1 MDEKNAL
8 EDLQFIR
15 KIIDESKRSVIYSGR
30 DYIFWGILVIF
41 GMLATYIFVNIHFY
55 FNYIWVWVVLIPI
68 GWVYSIF
75 NRARQKIKYP
85 STFVG
90 KIIGSV
96 WGAAGMAMML
106 IGFVGTYSG
115 TISPNSI
122 SPILCIIMGSAYFI
136 TGVAIESKWFRNLS
150 FAWWI
155 GGIVLLYVVTIE
167 ALLIMAF
174 LMLAFQVI
182 PGLIVYNKFK
192 KEFVLS
198 K

>member
-8 EDLQFIR
+8 EDIQFIR
-15 KIIDESKRSVIYSGR
+15 KIINESKRSVIYSGK
-30 DYIFWGILVIF
+30 DYIFWGILVFI
-41 GMLATYIFVNIHFY
+41 GMLATYIFVNVHFY

-68 GWVYSIF
+68 GWGYSLY
-75 NRARQKIKYP
+75 NRARQKVKYP

-90 KIIGSV
+90 KIISAV
-96 WGAAGMAMML
+96 WGAAGVGMTL

-115 TISPNSI
+115 TVSPNSI
-122 SPILCIIMGSAYFI
+122 APILCIIMGGAYFA
-136 TGVAIESKWFRNLS
+136 TGVAVESKWFRNLS

-155 GGIVLLYVVTIE
+155 GGIVLLFVVSITG
-167 ALLIMAF
+167 LLIMAF

-182 PGLIVYNKFK
+182 PGLIIYNKFK

>member
-1 MDEKNAL
+1 M
-8 EDLQFIR
+8 
-15 KIIDESKRSVIYSGR
+15 
-30 DYIFWGILVIF
+30 
-41 GMLATYIFVNIHFY
+41 
-55 FNYIWVWVVLIPI
+55 LIPI
-68 GWVYSIF
+68 GWGYSLF
-75 NRARQKIKYP
+75 NRVRQKVKYP

-90 KIIGSV
+90 KIISSV
-96 WGAAGMAMML
+96 WGAAGIGMTL
-106 IGFVGTYSG
+106 IGFVGIYSK

-122 SPILCIIMGSAYFI
+122 SPILCIIMGGAYFV
-136 TGVAIESKWFRNLS
+136 TGIAIESKWFRNLS

-155 GGIVLLYVVTIE
+155 GGVVLLYVVTIE

-192 KEFVLS
+192 KEIALS